1 MTVMPC
7 PQRYDTTPR
16 MRGLRFS
23 ETPVP
28 SRGRYNPAYA
38 GTTRL
43 HLLSSTSLSIQPR
56 VCGDYWSLA
65 VSSGYQCDTTP
76 RMRGLRW
83 TLSSMLLYFRYNPAY
98 AGTTHALHVALLC
111 GAIQPRVC
119 GDYSC
124 APCRVA
130 VRCDTT
136 PRMRGLRAF
145 RVEFRDGAGY
155 NPAYAGT
162 TAFSYGALVVK
173 SIQPRVCGDYL
184 SLVSYSAFWSDTT
197 PRMRGLPQPWC
208 P

>member
-1 MTVMPC
+1 
-7 PQRYDTTPR
+7 
-16 MRGLRFS
+16 MRGLQRDCDAMS
-23 ETPVP
+23 STL
-28 SRGRYNPAYA
+28 RYNPAYA
-38 GTTRL
+38 GTTLFRD
-43 HLLSSTSLSIQPR
+43 SSSIERAIQPR
-56 VCGDYWSLA
+56 VCGDYQA
-65 VSSGYQCDTTP
+65 TPFVINKFIDTTP
-76 RMRGLRW
+76 RMRGLLVSRGVQW
-83 TLSSMLLYFRYNPAY
+83 LPVRYNPAY
-98 AGTTHALHVALLC
+98 AGTTVDFIVDVTIFP
-111 GAIQPRVC
+111 IQPRVC

>member
-1 MTVMPC
+1 
-7 PQRYDTTPR
+7 

-119 GDYSC
+119 GDYARS
-124 APCRVA
+124 ALSSATAR
-130 VRCDTT
+130 DTT
-136 PRMRGLRAF
+136 PRMRGLRPSPTGLWLSN
-145 RVEFRDGAGY
+145 RY

-162 TAFSYGALVVK
+162 TSASFRTRLFGQ
-173 SIQPRVCGDYL
+173 IQPRVCGDYR
-184 SLVSYSAFWSDTT
+184 SHGAREHHTIDTT
-197 PRMRGLPQPWC
+197 PRMRGLQMPIYQRLGGV
-208 P
+208 